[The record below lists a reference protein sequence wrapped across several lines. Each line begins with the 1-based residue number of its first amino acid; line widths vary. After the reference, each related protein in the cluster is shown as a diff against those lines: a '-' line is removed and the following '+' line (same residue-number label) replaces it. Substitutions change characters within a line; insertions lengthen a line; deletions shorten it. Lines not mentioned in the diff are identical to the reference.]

1 MLREHGTQRPS
12 VFEIL
17 DHVHRLRGTQS
28 RFTYAIPPREPPL
41 SPRSMAPPLQA
52 LSPNIVSPTPLPNN
66 PLDDLVSYKSQQ
78 PLSVSPSKGAGIAA
92 RDKVLEAI
100 APMRRGR
107 PAAGL
112 PMPSPPTS
120 PKKERRF
127 DLDSKFTAEEDRAW
141 RAVRGHKSGLASIGG
156 TNMGRNKPENGDAWV
171 VGPRLDSK
179 EKAKGA
185 DRKAFEQAFGDDF
198 STGFDKSFGDSFQS
212 ALSPAPAPS
221 PRPQRSPQ
229 PQVQYQPSP
238 SPNPPLTT
246 QLGRRQSIRKPKDA
260 FDGLGL
266 AAAPPPQTLGE
277 ARKTRTGM
285 ASIGISPASS
295 AATQYLN
302 APSSQ
307 ASGLG
312 TSNTMYR
319 PPSAH
324 STFSNPSPQPASQ
337 FTLPPV
343 QPLRTHSKAPSSVG
357 QRAAQGESLSA
368 EQRFPSLEE
377 LDREF
382 ASPPPVTSPGSGS
395 SAQAPGEQFSAIA
408 GTEKFISGPGSRP
421 SSRASYM
428 RGTPVD
434 GLPGAS
440 VSGVNATGTG
450 AMRGKYDGL
459 RSQNVTGAGPM
470 ARESRYGGL
479 SRQPSTFAR
488 ANPLEAR
495 REAER
500 QRESERPRETENTRL
515 KETEKDV
522 VAVLRSR
529 PSAARRHKHSS
540 GGKTPSRGNSIDLLS
555 SNPAESSSASLPT
568 LPPRPQPGTRVEP
581 RDWLTGMDEDEPPLP
596 IQSTR
601 ADPQPVLR
609 ESPSKRASYIE
620 RSPIVLQKPLEAES
634 VLGTYREPEKAQP
647 NRGVERERAERQ
659 RRSPER
665 TKGLVART
673 GTGTKVNLTGTSHKG
688 LKLPPVDTKTAS
700 RSGVKSSPNG
710 LTENWSPIAA
720 SSEHPTKSPS
730 SSSSEEEPE
739 DLQGYAAGR
748 HDRRTRESSRT
759 GDRTG
764 SAVEDKRRRA
774 RSKGRQSSVH
784 DLVDLWGA
792 NNGPAAVPQEPRRE
806 REKSTGASTTTRQAD
821 KRRSVIMPAPSARP
835 PLGARLRAE
844 SPAPLIDTSISSVAS
859 RLPTSQ
865 VPPPASPHR
874 RQPSNVP
881 GARHTPAPSAVPT
894 PMLGR
899 SRPQS
904 MFVTSLSKTASTD
917 TNASTSSA
925 TTHTSSATS
934 TGQLLSPPPDPQSRR
949 ASRRS
954 SISDMVQRFEA
965 IGSSTKGPG
974 TLAPPPGPAP
984 KPAGLSTKGGPTP
997 ILASTS
1003 VSSSGGGDVP
1013 SPSAAAA
1020 RFPRLSPTTSPVMFR
1035 ANLAVP
1041 DDAGQGRGESARERR
1056 AGSPAAGLPSRASP
1070 VGRSEG
1076 AAAVNGLP
1084 GRRSP
1089 LSFARGADTQERP
1102 ASPFPLRKAVA
1113 NAPLAAPAPAEE
1125 QPSPVRSP
1133 SPERPYQGV
1142 SKLIDRWNRAVDDT
1156 GAVPGVGPKKGGF
1169 PVRRAGV
1176 VGDSGHGR

>member
-1 MLREHGTQRPS
+1 
-12 VFEIL
+12 
-17 DHVHRLRGTQS
+17 
-28 RFTYAIPPREPPL
+28 
-41 SPRSMAPPLQA
+41 
-52 LSPNIVSPTPLPNN
+52 
-66 PLDDLVSYKSQQ
+66 
-78 PLSVSPSKGAGIAA
+78 
-92 RDKVLEAI
+92 
-100 APMRRGR
+100 
-107 PAAGL
+107 
-112 PMPSPPTS
+112 
-120 PKKERRF
+120 
-127 DLDSKFTAEEDRAW
+127 
-141 RAVRGHKSGLASIGG
+141 
-156 TNMGRNKPENGDAWV
+156 
-171 VGPRLDSK
+171 
-179 EKAKGA
+179 
-185 DRKAFEQAFGDDF
+185 
-198 STGFDKSFGDSFQS
+198 
-212 ALSPAPAPS
+212 
-221 PRPQRSPQ
+221 
-229 PQVQYQPSP
+229 
-238 SPNPPLTT
+238 
-246 QLGRRQSIRKPKDA
+246 
-260 FDGLGL
+260 
-266 AAAPPPQTLGE
+266 
-277 ARKTRTGM
+277 
-285 ASIGISPASS
+285 
-295 AATQYLN
+295 
-302 APSSQ
+302 
-307 ASGLG
+307 
-312 TSNTMYR
+312 
-319 PPSAH
+319 
-324 STFSNPSPQPASQ
+324 
-337 FTLPPV
+337 
-343 QPLRTHSKAPSSVG
+343 
-357 QRAAQGESLSA
+357 
-368 EQRFPSLEE
+368 
-377 LDREF
+377 
-382 ASPPPVTSPGSGS
+382 
-395 SAQAPGEQFSAIA
+395 
-408 GTEKFISGPGSRP
+408 
-421 SSRASYM
+421 
-428 RGTPVD
+428 
-434 GLPGAS
+434 
-440 VSGVNATGTG
+440 
-450 AMRGKYDGL
+450 MRGKYDGL

-568 LPPRPQPGTRVEP
+568 LPPRPQPS
-581 RDWLTGMDEDEPPLP
+581 MDEDEPPLP

-634 VLGTYREPEKAQP
+634 VLGTYQEPEKAQP

-665 TKGLVART
+665 TKGLVARI

-764 SAVEDKRRRA
+764 SAVEDKRRLA

-1020 RFPRLSPTTSPVMFR
+1020 RFPRLSPTTSPVMSR